1 MIRRNSRGEIIESRR
16 TVDTRVSGELLVG
29 AGWEAIA
36 HTELR
41 RLTLSIGIYQKQLE
55 DCSGYLELGR
65 AIEAL
70 DSACK
75 AIADSA
81 EYDDEKP

>member
-1 MIRRNSRGEIIESRR
+1 MKS
-16 TVDTRVSGELLVG
+16 TTL
-29 AGWEAIA
+29 
-36 HTELR
+36 LR

-55 DCSGYLELGR
+55 DCPGYFELGR

>member
-41 RLTLSIGIYQKQLE
+41 RLALSIGIYQKQ
-55 DCSGYLELGR
+55 LGR

-75 AIADSA
+75 AISDSA